1 MHSNHNTYIGIR
13 TIKKKDIDFTGINDL
28 SIWRK
33 NSNYII
39 HWNKNNKKERIHW
52 NMNYIFETRSG
63 LVGRPGAGT
72 EPGLRKNRKSQNS
85 G

>member
-13 TIKKKDIDFTGINDL
+13 TIKKKDIDFTEINDL
-28 SIWRK
+28 SMWRK

-52 NMNYIFETRSG
+52 NKNYIFETRSG
-63 LVGRPGAGT
+63 LVGRSRAGT
-72 EPGLRKNRKSQNS
+72 EPGFRKNRGGQNS